1 MLRVVESAFDEIS
14 FYLLEPELLLEII
27 NDEVDVDAVL
37 ASVDVGGYK
46 AALRKR
52 MNADVALGNH
62 ENAAPATRVLNM
74 IIGSGVD
81 LHMWLT
87 EWAHPKRIAKPC
99 EARQNCLLVVESVM
113 VALVSVNGYMLTKM
127 G

>member
-1 MLRVVESAFDEIS
+1 MLRVLESAFDEIS
-14 FYLLEPELLLEII
+14 FYLLELELLLEII
-27 NDEVDVDAVL
+27 NDKVDVDAVL

-62 ENAAPATRVLNM
+62 ENTAPTARVFNM

-81 LHMWLT
+81 LHMRLT
-87 EWAHPKRIAKPC
+87 EGAHSKRIAKPC
-99 EARQNCLLVVESVM
+99 EARKDCLVVVESVM
-113 VALVSVNGYMLTKM
+113 VAIVSVNGYVLTKM